1 MDPWGE
7 CLFNTL
13 YPRPSFVSVTLLWRL
28 LLPQFIEDSLG
39 IQFTPFWLAA
49 LPRRPSGT
57 SQKAWLSM
65 VPEQL
70 SHEHHATW
78 ERRLPWPE
86 APLMN
91 LPLLLA
97 QAEAFYSFW
106 NSREHRLSQPSHVSF
121 DFGKRFSAN
130 SYLNL
135 FWTNRNIFE
144 FRNICTESEQW
155 ACLG

>member
-1 MDPWGE
+1 
-7 CLFNTL
+7 
-13 YPRPSFVSVTLLWRL
+13 
-28 LLPQFIEDSLG
+28 
-39 IQFTPFWLAA
+39 
-49 LPRRPSGT
+49 
-57 SQKAWLSM
+57 M

-78 ERRLPWPE
+78 EQRLPWPE

-135 FWTNRNIFE
+135 FWTNRNVFE
-144 FRNICTESEQW
+144 FRNICTESEQ
-155 ACLG
+155 